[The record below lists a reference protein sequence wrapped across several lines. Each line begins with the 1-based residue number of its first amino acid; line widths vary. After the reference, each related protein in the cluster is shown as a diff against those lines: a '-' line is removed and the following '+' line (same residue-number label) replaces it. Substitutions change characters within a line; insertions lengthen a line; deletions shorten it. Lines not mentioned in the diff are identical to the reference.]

1 MNEHGEM
8 NLDLDRCEKE
18 GEAAARA
25 PGGSVSDCPYSFSKA
40 GVDQKTFDREWRP
53 RLNAW
58 VDGWM
63 RTPQT
68 QRKRTENPDEA
79 AHRIDELVRRAEKA
93 ERQVEADKLAC
104 SLIAQMLGV
113 DDMPNDG
120 NWEHI
125 AEAIQ
130 RLRTEAMKKGKK

>member
-58 VDGWM
+58 RAKKW
-63 RTPQT
+63 
-68 QRKRTENPDEA
+68 EEA
-79 AHRIDELVRRAEKA
+79 LNKFREG
-93 ERQVEADKLAC
+93 Q
-104 SLIAQMLGV
+104 
-113 DDMPNDG
+113 
-120 NWEHI
+120 
-125 AEAIQ
+125 
-130 RLRTEAMKKGKK
+130 